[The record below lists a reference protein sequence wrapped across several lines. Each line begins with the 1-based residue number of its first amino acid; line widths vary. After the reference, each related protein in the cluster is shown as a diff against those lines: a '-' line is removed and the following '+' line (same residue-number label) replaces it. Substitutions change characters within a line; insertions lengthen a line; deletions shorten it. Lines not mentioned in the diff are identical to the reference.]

1 MADLLGLG
9 LGSDV
14 SEHTLARLPSSG
26 LAHIYKLPPRPDA
39 SRGWQCQQW
48 PKENHIAAVR
58 VEIVAKGEACSI
70 KLVGEDGALFAQCP
84 LCRRKDQKIL
94 PLTAPLNDPHAP
106 PCGRRDNNNPQLSVE
121 PAIDSSRY
129 FVLRV
134 SDGSGRY
141 AYLGMGFLERPDAFE
156 FNVTLQEY
164 APAF

>member
-1 MADLLGLG
+1 MPITAPKTSNLASAAQGADGIIKMTDAE
-9 LGSDV
+9 STEV
-14 SEHTLARLPSSG
+14 VLARLPSNG

-39 SRGWQCQQW
+39 RGWNCQAW
-48 PKENHIAAVR
+48 PKENHIFAAKVH
-58 VEIVAKGEACSI
+58 ICAKGEKCSI
-70 KLVGEDGALFAQCP
+70 KLLDPEKDSLFAQCP
-84 LCRRKDQKIL
+84 L
-94 PLTAPLNDPHAP
+94 
-106 PCGRRDNNNPQLSVE
+106 DNENPQVSVE
-121 PAIDSSRY
+121 PVLDSSRY